1 PTAKNEAAYFETEK
15 RSQSL
20 PVVKMSLPVVA
31 STFTSPSTL
40 PGNYP
45 RPLRKGEE
53 TTSLWIAPYVDA
65 DDVYHQPA
73 TVLFVVTPSAWGQPR
88 LN

>member
-1 PTAKNEAAYFETEK
+1 P
-15 RSQSL
+15 
-20 PVVKMSLPVVA
+20 
-31 STFTSPSTL
+31 
-40 PGNYP
+40 PGNFP

>member
-1 PTAKNEAAYFETEK
+1 ALRMNMMISYQELVRTF
-15 RSQSL
+15 L
-20 PVVKMSLPVVA
+20 
-31 STFTSPSTL
+31 STYTSPATI

-45 RPLRKGEE
+45 RPLRNGEE

-73 TVLFVVTPSAWGQPR
+73 TVLFVVKPSAWGQPR

>member
-1 PTAKNEAAYFETEK
+1 MFRNREK
-15 RSQSL
+15 A
-20 PVVKMSLPVVA
+20 PVFAGSENV
-31 STFTSPSTL
+31 FTSSGVNVYVTVNTAS
-40 PGNYP
+40 NYP

-53 TTSLWIAPYVDA
+53 TTSLWIAPYVDS

-73 TVLFVVTPSAWGQPR
+73 TVLFVVKPSAWGQPR

>member
-1 PTAKNEAAYFETEK
+1 ETGK
-15 RSQSL
+15 RLQSL

-31 STFTSPSTL
+31 STFTSPSTP
-40 PGNYP
+40 PGNFP

>member
-1 PTAKNEAAYFETEK
+1 MRQHISKPRKG
-15 RSQSL
+15 
-20 PVVKMSLPVVA
+20 PVFAGSENV
-31 STFTSPSTL
+31 FTSSGVNVYVTVNT

-73 TVLFVVTPSAWGQPR
+73 TVLFVVKPSAWGQPR

>member
-1 PTAKNEAAYFETEK
+1 
-15 RSQSL
+15 
-20 PVVKMSLPVVA
+20 
-31 STFTSPSTL
+31 
-40 PGNYP
+40 
-45 RPLRKGEE
+45 
-53 TTSLWIAPYVDA
+53 

>member
-1 PTAKNEAAYFETEK
+1 
-15 RSQSL
+15 
-20 PVVKMSLPVVA
+20 
-31 STFTSPSTL
+31 
-40 PGNYP
+40 NYP

-53 TTSLWIAPYVDA
+53 TTSLWIAPYVDS

-73 TVLFVVTPSAWGQPR
+73 TVLFVVKPSAWGQPR